1 MSALNACDRL
11 PRSDRNHRLAGPP
24 VHGRVTRPPAQLT
37 LQSPLAYFLFSVT
50 MYVLLGRTPH
60 PPLTIF
66 LGKGSTLSS
75 AVEVKG
81 LRKTYVSGWY
91 RKRRKEALRGVDLT
105 VPRGALWG
113 ILGPNGAGKT
123 TLLSII
129 SNLLIPEAGE
139 VKVLGIDLRTGWR
152 DLCTRINLSSGHA
165 NFLWSLNVRE
175 NLEYYAMLYGLPGK
189 RRQEKVDG
197 LLDLFDLRDAARV
210 RFDELSTG
218 TKQKL
223 SLAKALINDP
233 ELLLLDEP
241 TVGLDP
247 DVARRIRDFIRRLH
261 GEKGTTILMTTH
273 NMREAE
279 ALCEQVAFMRDG
291 TIKACGSPQD
301 LKRDL
306 RLADTIVV
314 MFEGSFPVQAL
325 EGMPGVYGLQAA
337 DSSCRILVDDHRERL
352 PQILDLFISKGIA
365 VHDLRI
371 QESDLEDVFIAFAR

>member
-1 MSALNACDRL
+1 M
-11 PRSDRNHRLAGPP
+11 P
-24 VHGRVTRPPAQLT
+24 
-37 LQSPLAYFLFSVT
+37 
-50 MYVLLGRTPH
+50 
-60 PPLTIF
+60 
-66 LGKGSTLSS
+66 S
-75 AVEVKG
+75 AVEVRG
-81 LRKTYVSGWY
+81 LRKTYISGWY

-139 VKVLGIDLRTGWR
+139 VRVLGIDLRTGWR
-152 DLCTRINLSSGHA
+152 GLCTRINLSSGHA

-175 NLEYYAMLYGLPGK
+175 NLEYYGMLYGLPGK
-189 RRQEKVDG
+189 TRQAKVDG

-261 GEKGTTILMTTH
+261 EEKRTTILMTTH

-279 ALCEQVAFMRDG
+279 ALCEQVAFMTDG
-291 TIKACGSPQD
+291 TIRACGSPQD
-301 LKRDL
+301 LKRGL

-314 MFEGSFPVQAL
+314 TFEGSFPVQSL
-325 EGMPGVYGLQAA
+325 ESMQGVYGLQAA
-337 DSSCRILVDDHRERL
+337 DSSCRIFVDDHRERL
-352 PQILDLFISKGIA
+352 PEILDLFLSKGIA

-371 QESDLEDVFIAFAR
+371 QESDLEDVFIALAR

>member
-1 MSALNACDRL
+1 L
-11 PRSDRNHRLAGPP
+11 P
-24 VHGRVTRPPAQLT
+24 
-37 LQSPLAYFLFSVT
+37 F
-50 MYVLLGRTPH
+50 
-60 PPLTIF
+60 
-66 LGKGSTLSS
+66 
-75 AVEVKG
+75 AVDVRG

-91 RKRRKEALRGVDLT
+91 RKQRKEALKGVDLS

-129 SNLLIPEAGE
+129 SNLLLPEAGE
-139 VKVLGIDLRTGWR
+139 VRVLGIDLRTGWR

-189 RRQEKVDG
+189 RRREKVEG

-247 DVARRIRDFIRRLH
+247 DVARRIRDFIRLLH
-261 GEKGTTILMTTH
+261 EEKGTTILMTTH

-279 ALCEQVAFMRDG
+279 ALCEQVAFMREG

-306 RLADTIVV
+306 RLADTILITVS
-314 MFEGSFPVQAL
+314 GSFPIESL
-325 EGMPGVYGLQAA
+325 KSMKGVYGLQAA
-337 DSSCRILVDDHRERL
+337 DSSWRILVDDHRERL
-352 PQILDLFISKGIA
+352 PQILDLLLSNGIS
-365 VHDLRI
+365 VLDLRI
-371 QESDLEDVFIAFAR
+371 QESDLEDVFIAFTR